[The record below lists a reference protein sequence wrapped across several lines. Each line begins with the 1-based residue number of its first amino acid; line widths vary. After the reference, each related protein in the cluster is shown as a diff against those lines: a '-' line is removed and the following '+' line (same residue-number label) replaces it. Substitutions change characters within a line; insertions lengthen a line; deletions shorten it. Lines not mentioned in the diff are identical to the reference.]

1 MDSVIREGDMDSV
14 IREVGYGQC
23 EQGWGDMDSV
33 IREVG
38 YGQCDKGDGIW
49 IV

>member
-1 MDSVIREGDMDSV
+1 MDSVIKEGDMDSV

-23 EQGWGDMDSV
+23 QQGG
-33 IREVG
+33 
-38 YGQCDKGDGIW
+38 GIW